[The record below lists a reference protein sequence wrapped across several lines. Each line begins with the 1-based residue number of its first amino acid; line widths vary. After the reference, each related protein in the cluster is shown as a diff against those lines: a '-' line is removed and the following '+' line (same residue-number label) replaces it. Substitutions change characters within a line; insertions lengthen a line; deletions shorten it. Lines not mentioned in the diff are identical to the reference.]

1 MSDERNVGGAFYRPK
16 FYDEV
21 NNTLTASTDLITQL
35 GTVRICWHDETVIN
49 IVMGPFDPDDR
60 RVTVRRFLPPH
71 PAGQELIARL
81 MRYFLAK
88 STEFDIDLP
97 PDIGT
102 DFQRAIWKSL
112 RQIPF
117 GSCETFGQFAQRLGL
132 TPSRARQVGNAA
144 AQNPL
149 PILFACHRIV
159 ASTGALTGYSAG
171 PHWKKA
177 LLQHEGITVT
187 NERVAVSDPPA

>member
-1 MSDERNVGGAFYRPK
+1 MTDKGDVGGANYRPK
-16 FYDEV
+16 FYEEV
-21 NNTLTASTDLITQL
+21 NNTLTASTDVVTQF

-49 IVMGPFDPDDR
+49 IVIGPYDPDDR

-71 PAGQELIARL
+71 PEGQALIAKF

-88 STEFDIDLP
+88 PTEFDVELP

-102 DFQRAIWKSL
+102 DFQRTVWSALADIPYGQYETYGELAL
-112 RQIPF
+112 RLKLPM
-117 GSCETFGQFAQRLGL
+117 
-132 TPSRARQVGNAA
+132 SRARNVGNAA

-149 PILFACHRIV
+149 PIIYPCHRIV

-177 LLQHEGITVT
+177 LLLHEGVSVD
-187 NERVAVSDPPA
+187 NNRVKVKTPPT

>member
-1 MSDERNVGGAFYRPK
+1 MSDSRDVGGFNRPK
-16 FYDEV
+16 FYEEV
-21 NNTLTASTDLITQL
+21 NNTLTASTDVITQF
-35 GTVRICWHDETVIN
+35 GTVRICWHEETVIN
-49 IVMGPFDPDDR
+49 VVIGPYDPEER

-71 PAGQELIARL
+71 PEGQELITKF

-88 STEFDIDLP
+88 PTEFDIPLP

-102 DFQRAIWKSL
+102 EFQRTVWESL
-112 RQIPF
+112 RQVPY
-117 GSCETFGQFAQRLGL
+117 GSFETYGELALRLGL
-132 TPSRARQVGNAA
+132 PVSRARNVGNAA

-149 PILFACHRIV
+149 PLIYPCHRIV

-177 LLQHEGITVT
+177 LLLHEGVVMD
-187 NERVAVSDPPA
+187 NDRGKVNPPPA